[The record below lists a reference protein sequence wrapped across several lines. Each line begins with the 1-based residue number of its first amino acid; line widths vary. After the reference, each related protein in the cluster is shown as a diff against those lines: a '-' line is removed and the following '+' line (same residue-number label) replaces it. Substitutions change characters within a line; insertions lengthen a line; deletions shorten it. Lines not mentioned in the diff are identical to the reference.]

1 MRHHWGVVLI
11 SSCLIGPAAA
21 GPTPAV
27 QCPGTNTIEMR
38 YSASISLEQSQRAL
52 TSKVPAAAMKQWT
65 DATRA
70 LCAEAYR
77 PVLQGTIYPQMVVGC
92 DDRLNRAL
100 LKEFRGVDEPR

>member
-1 MRHHWGVVLI
+1 MNEPTESTLEEPCDTTG
-11 SSCLIGPAAA
+11 

-38 YSASISLEQSQRAL
+38 YCASISLEQSQRAL
-52 TSKVPAAAMKQWT
+52 SSKVPAAAMKQWT